1 MKKISA
7 LAILAACSSLSLAAI
22 NLHVNGLEG
31 GLYDTV
37 HVNYNSNNH
46 DFLSGPQ
53 TGHLG
58 AGPDFR
64 MFCVDL
70 DHTVSPGSDYLVNPT
85 SIPSMGNAGMTLAAK
100 LYNTFAAGITTS
112 DEGAGLQ
119 MAIWEAVVDN
129 AVVDFSNGNFKDN
142 GTSGAIMMKA
152 NFFMANVGMNDN
164 AYFLDAVHDGDK
176 NQSMIGPVPE
186 PASMSVLAIGVAGL
200 LRRRNKKA

>member
-1 MKKISA
+1 MNRITT
-7 LAILAACSSLSLAAI
+7 LATLAACSSLSFASI

-31 GLYDTV
+31 GLHSTV
-37 HVNYNSNNH
+37 HVNYNGNNK
-46 DFLSGPQ
+46 DFSAGPQ

-70 DHTVSPGSDYLVNPT
+70 DHTVSPGSDYQVNPT
-85 SIPSMGNAGMTLAAK
+85 LIPTMGNAGMTLAAK
-100 LYNTFAAGITTS
+100 LYNSFAGGVTTA

-129 AVVDFSNGNFKDN
+129 GAVDFSSGNFKDN
-142 GTSGAIMMKA
+142 GTAAGIMTKA
-152 NFFMANVGMNDN
+152 NFYLANIGSNDA
-164 AYFLDAVHDGDK
+164 AYFLDAVHIQDK

-186 PASMSVLAIGVAGL
+186 PASMSVLALGAAGL

>member
-1 MKKISA
+1 MKRTIT
-7 LAILAACSSLSLAAI
+7 LAILAACSSLSFAAI

-37 HVNYNSNNH
+37 HVNYNGNNH
-46 DFLSGPQ
+46 DYYAGPQ
-53 TGHLG
+53 SGHLG

-70 DHTVSPGSDYLVNPT
+70 DHTVSPGSDYPVNPT
-85 SIPSMGNAGMTLAAK
+85 FIPTMGNAGMSLAAK
-100 LYNTFAAGITTS
+100 LYNSFAGGIS
-112 DEGAGLQ
+112 NNEEGAGLQ

-129 AVVDFSNGNFKDN
+129 GVVDFGNGNFKDN
-142 GTSGAIMMKA
+142 GTAANILAKA
-152 NFFMANVGMNDN
+152 NFYMANVGMND
-164 AYFLDAVHDGDK
+164 AAMFLDAVHVENR

-186 PASMSVLAIGVAGL
+186 PASMSILALGVAGL

>member
-1 MKKISA
+1 MKRTLA
-7 LAILAACSSLSLAAI
+7 LALIATCSSLSFASI

-31 GLYDTV
+31 GLYNTV
-37 HVNYNSNNH
+37 HVNYNGNNR
-46 DFLSGPQ
+46 DFTAGPQ
-53 TGHLG
+53 SGHLG

-70 DHTVSPGSDYLVNPT
+70 DHTVSPGSDYPVNPT
-85 SIPSMGNAGMTLAAK
+85 QINGFGNAGLSLAAK
-100 LYNTFAAGITTS
+100 LYNSFAGGISTS

-119 MAIWEAVVDN
+119 LAIWEAVVDN
-129 AVVDFSNGNFKDN
+129 AVVDFANGNFKDN

-152 NFFMANVGMNDN
+152 NFFLANVGTNDH
-164 AYFLDAVHDGDK
+164 AYWLDAVHVENR

-186 PASMSVLAIGVAGL
+186 PASMSVLALGVAGL